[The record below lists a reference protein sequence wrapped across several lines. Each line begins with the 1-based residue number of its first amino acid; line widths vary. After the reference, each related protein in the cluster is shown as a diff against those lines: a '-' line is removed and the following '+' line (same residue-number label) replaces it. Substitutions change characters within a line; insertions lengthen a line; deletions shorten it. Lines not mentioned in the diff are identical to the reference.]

1 MVPGE
6 DIIEIELD
14 IEVMVKKHRHDIV
27 ARVFRLKLIHLT
39 NVITKSQIF
48 GSVRCYM
55 YTVEW
60 QKRGLP
66 HAHFLIWLCVK
77 IHPNEI
83 DAIVS
88 AELPDPDKDGELFR
102 IIKSHMV
109 HGPCGVHNFNSTC
122 MKDGRCSKRYPNPF
136 LKETQTGEDGYP
148 SYRRRSPQDGGVETS
163 VGRHQIDNRW
173 IVPYCPW
180 LSRVFD
186 AHINVEFCNSVKSIK
201 YICKYINKGSDAAM
215 FTIES
220 RHSRDEVAQYQLGRY
235 ISTNEAFWRIFGFP
249 IHERFPPV
257 QTLED
262 CNLKHYIREERHPSA
277 TVSSQRAPYDMDI
290 ITNETRA
297 LIRPLK
303 VSPPLSGR

>member
-102 IIKSHMV
+102 IIKSHMPHTPV
-109 HGPCGVHNFNSTC
+109 
-122 MKDGRCSKRYPNPF
+122 
-136 LKETQTGEDGYP
+136 TQHYTLFQFTNHLLQG
-148 SYRRRSPQDGGVETS
+148 
-163 VGRHQIDNRW
+163 
-173 IVPYCPW
+173 
-180 LSRVFD
+180 F
-186 AHINVEFCNSVKSIK
+186 K
-201 YICKYINKGSDAAM
+201 Y
-215 FTIES
+215 
-220 RHSRDEVAQYQLGRY
+220 HLG
-235 ISTNEAFWRIFGFP
+235 
-249 IHERFPPV
+249 
-257 QTLED
+257 
-262 CNLKHYIREERHPSA
+262 
-277 TVSSQRAPYDMDI
+277 
-290 ITNETRA
+290 
-297 LIRPLK
+297 
-303 VSPPLSGR
+303 